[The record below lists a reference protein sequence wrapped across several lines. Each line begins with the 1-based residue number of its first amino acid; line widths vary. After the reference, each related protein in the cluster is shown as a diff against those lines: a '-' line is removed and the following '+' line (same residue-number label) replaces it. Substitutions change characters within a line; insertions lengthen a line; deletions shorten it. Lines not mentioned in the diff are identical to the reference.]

1 MTTAKTTVL
10 LAILCLASA
19 CTSFLKEPVHPA
31 SQYDIKPHHG
41 LVLSQVGSR
50 WVSGKTRTWLE
61 TCDYIIDRK
70 PGEPYVLFPDYIYT
84 NCVQVGNVIQQ

>member
-1 MTTAKTTVL
+1 M
-10 LAILCLASA
+10 
-19 CTSFLKEPVHPA
+19 
-31 SQYDIKPHHG
+31 
-41 LVLSQVGSR
+41 VGSR